1 MATTTRDI
9 VSRFIVTD
17 NEILEQTKL
26 IDASLQRMGKSLDQ
40 VGGEYDK
47 LDREAK
53 KTFDRQVRAQATFEA
68 GGRQAEKL
76 LKLLRELE
84 QATNL
89 DAEAEHRYALRILET
104 RNALAEEMALARRNA
119 AERQT
124 RAGGGGRGAV
134 PALGGGGGAGA
145 SDLER
150 SAAAWRDVSTS
161 GKSAIDTI
169 NKLSFSI
176 FVLTFGTQQL
186 GEVFLRTFV
195 QVGERVEMQR
205 QRIELLTGST
215 KTFAAVL
222 GASMDVGVSLESFSA
237 SFTRLAVANQ
247 QMGLANDELVAMTK
261 TITQLGIIGGG
272 TAQEVAAGMQQL
284 AQGFASGR
292 LQGDELRSVM
302 ENLPYL
308 AVKMSEKMGIA
319 IGNFRDAGAAG
330 EITGERMAN
339 AFREL
344 KDEAEKLFNDLPVT
358 SERGLQRIATQW
370 DMMINGMLQA
380 IGTGTVGDFFTGIAD
395 DLASVNTRMAENT
408 ATIQAWKLA
417 LTDVA
422 AVLGSVAAAWF
433 LVLRP
438 IAGVISAVQAY
449 RVAQAASV
457 AATAEAVAVNA
468 AYAAGMATAAAATE
482 ATAAATV
489 AATAAVK
496 AMQRAFLPLLAIV
509 AVGELAWGAFGNAQ
523 TKVAE
528 SAEDIIDTIEKM
540 GDKLNALTRRQLADM
555 RTLAQVAMNNARDVM
570 IESQKAADYR
580 GFTFFTQTDEDYAKR
595 NRQADKDR
603 ENYERAAVAVQ
614 TVGDAQEAVANKTQT
629 AVSAMASL
637 SKEMKKVVEDSRDL
651 DSKLAG
657 LNDRLYQIS
666 TQGAEAGNR
675 AADVNDIL
683 RDRNAAMENE
693 AQLFAAKPSPT
704 SENAGL
710 LRSNL
715 DLIQELTDKRLREL
729 RLKEAITDQ
738 TKAET
743 EAVKA
748 STEAERE
755 RLRVLDAKI
764 TKLRTIVKGAED
776 AYAKGMAGLNEAVP
790 EGAALTPGQSDA
802 FATVAKFQA
811 IAAKGQ
817 AELNKLLKERE
828 ALGGASTATE
838 AADATQE
845 YTDALDANKLA
856 LHENLQAEK
865 ALRSVQ
871 KFQAETASI
880 RAGNLE
886 GEARFAAERD
896 AAIAALGE
904 SEIKSLEALNDRK
917 LALQE
922 KYVADVK
929 ALKQKEIDTLAQDI
943 SQTMMSAFTAMAD
956 SGDSFND
963 VLERLAKSF
972 RDMVVQL
979 TVIKPLAQGMAT
991 LINGAFGAND
1001 SADKSSWISS
1011 FLGGMVKAAFADGGV
1026 VSAGLPHGVYT
1037 SPTVFPM
1044 ASPGHRAFASGTGL
1058 LGEAGPEAVLPL
1070 RRGPSGQLG
1079 VQGGAAAVNVVVNTL
1094 PGQTANTS
1102 TDGNTI
1108 TIDIIEQAMA
1118 ARIARGGSSLPKAM
1132 EASYAG
1138 MRRAGR

>member
-17 NEILEQTKL
+17 NEILDQVKL

-47 LDREAK
+47 LEREAK
-53 KTFDRQVRAQATFEA
+53 KTFDRQIRAQATFEA
-68 GGRQAEKL
+68 GGKQAATL

-104 RNALAEEMALARRNA
+104 RNALAAEMALAKRNA
-119 AERQT
+119 VERQT
-124 RAGGGGRGAV
+124 RAGGGGAT
-134 PALGGGGGAGA
+134 PSIGGGAGA

-150 SAAAWRDVSTS
+150 SAAAWRSVSTS

-186 GEVFLRTFV
+186 GEIFLRTFV
-195 QVGERVEMQR
+195 QVGERVEMQK

-215 KTFAAVL
+215 KTFASVL
-222 GASMDVGVSLESFSA
+222 QASMDVGVSLESFSA

-261 TITQLGIIGGG
+261 TITQLGIVGGG

-319 IGNFRDAGAAG
+319 IGDFRDAGAAG
-330 EITGERMAN
+330 EVTGKRMAD

-395 DLASVNTRMAENT
+395 SMGEFNSAIAENQS
-408 ATIQAWKLA
+408 TITAWKDVLG
-417 LTDVA
+417 DVA
-422 AVLGSVAAAWF
+422 PKLAMLAAAWY
-433 LVLRP
+433 LVARP
-438 IAGVISAVQAY
+438 IAGVVAALQAY
-449 RVAQAASV
+449 RVAAAAAV
-457 AATAEAVAVNA
+457 TATAALTTANAAMAAGTATAVAVTEAQTAATLANTAARKAALAFLGPLAAAFTVA
-468 AYAAGMATAAAATE
+468 AYAAYSYYEAQSKVEEGAQKTIDSIDSLTEKLPQMTRAALQVQANELQKAIEVTRAKLLDLAEGLRYGGSFMGMFAFSKEEVEQQRLAIEQVIAVLASLVGGLRATTEQQEAMAQGSVTTAAA
-482 ATAAATV
+482 
-489 AATAAVK
+489 
-496 AMQRAFLPLLAIV
+496 
-509 AVGELAWGAFGNAQ
+509 
-523 TKVAE
+523 
-528 SAEDIIDTIEKM
+528 
-540 GDKLNALTRRQLADM
+540 
-555 RTLAQVAMNNARDVM
+555 
-570 IESQKAADYR
+570 
-580 GFTFFTQTDEDYAKR
+580 
-595 NRQADKDR
+595 
-603 ENYERAAVAVQ
+603 
-614 TVGDAQEAVANKTQT
+614 
-629 AVSAMASL
+629 MAGL
-637 SKEMKKVVEDSRDL
+637 SKEMKKISDDTRDVNREFDNTINRLSLIITHGRDVGNAMADVADIRSDSIDPLRAEAQRYAAIKDPSSTQASLHALNISKINENTDANLRLNAAKQAVQDTDKAQKDVNKDLIADL
-651 DSKLAG
+651 DA
-657 LNDRLYQIS
+657 QIS
-666 TQGAEAGNR
+666 QLEKLLDAASKGAKEAR
-675 AADVNDIL
+675 ALYSAVSGDTGGEPTEAAL
-683 RDRNAAMENE
+683 GAMENLQKLVDME
-693 AQLFAAKPSPT
+693 NQLKAKLAQLRQDREVLGSTSASVRAKAGLEG
-704 SENAGL
+704 ENAEIE
-710 LRSNL
+710 R
-715 DLIQELTDKRLREL
+715 LTEN
-729 RLKEAITDQ
+729 
-738 TKAET
+738 TKAL
-743 EAVKA
+743 AA
-748 STEAERE
+748 AE
-755 RLRVLDAKI
+755 
-764 TKLRTIVKGAED
+764 
-776 AYAKGMAGLNEAVP
+776 
-790 EGAALTPGQSDA
+790 
-802 FATVAKFQA
+802 
-811 IAAKGQ
+811 
-817 AELNKLLKERE
+817 KERE
-828 ALGGASTATE
+828 AARKALARFEGETAT
-838 AADATQE
+838 
-845 YTDALDANKLA
+845 L
-856 LHENLQAEK
+856 
-865 ALRSVQ
+865 
-871 KFQAETASI
+871 

-904 SEIKSLEALNDRK
+904 SEIKNLEALNDRK

-929 ALKQKEIDTLAQDI
+929 ALKQQEIDTLAQDI

-979 TVIKPLAQGMAT
+979 TVIKPLAQGMAE

-1001 SADKSSWISS
+1001 SADKTSWVSSLI
-1011 FLGGMVKAAFADGGV
+1011 GGMVKAAFADGGV
-1026 VSAGLPHGVYT
+1026 VGAGLPHGVYS

-1044 ASPGHRAFASGTGL
+1044 SSPGHRAFATGTGL

-1070 RRGPSGQLG
+1070 KRGANGQLG
-1079 VQGGAAAVNVVVNTL
+1079 VQGGGAAVNVVVNTL
-1094 PGQTANTS
+1094 PGQTATTS

-1118 ARIARGGSSLPKAM
+1118 SRIARGGSSLPKAM

-1138 MRRAGR
+1138 MRRQGR